1 MMRVLNHKPTFID
14 KLLGKQN
21 INDDSQYRRLQFLE
35 LCEKD
40 GVFLAYN
47 MLTRKLAELTDKE
60 YKLLS
65 SDGFLYSDDYHDII
79 TDWFAVPVDNDD
91 IKLYHQS
98 VALYN
103 IFDNEKYI
111 NSYTILTTTDCN
123 AHCFYC
129 YEKGIKH
136 INMSEKIA
144 HDVAKFIISNSKDKK
159 VELGW
164 FGGEP
169 LYNYE
174 VINIITDD
182 LRKANKTF
190 TSSMISNGYLFND
203 NLVKLAK
210 ELWNLKYVQITL
222 DGTQDIYN
230 KCKNYIY
237 DDPNPFKTVCN
248 NIERLL
254 KNNIAVKIRLNLDT
268 HNYNDLYS
276 LVDYI
281 VKRFKGQKKLF
292 GYVSLLYDLNHKR
305 TEQEKQ
311 MLIENLVNIENKL
324 YDSGILKGDLNNK
337 FKVTCCMADDKHST
351 LINPEGGLARC
362 EHYVNDYL
370 WGTIYEPQ
378 YASSAFGD
386 WKSINKHT
394 TACVSCP
401 YYIECLSPEKCIVDM
416 SVCDCFDRE
425 LRSIRMRRTMHATFK
440 KLTANEAAENN
451 IGDTSNDSNTSD
463 DSVC

>member
-222 DGTQDIYN
+222 
-230 KCKNYIY
+230 
-237 DDPNPFKTVCN
+237 
-248 NIERLL
+248 
-254 KNNIAVKIRLNLDT
+254 
-268 HNYNDLYS
+268 
-276 LVDYI
+276 
-281 VKRFKGQKKLF
+281 
-292 GYVSLLYDLNHKR
+292 
-305 TEQEKQ
+305 
-311 MLIENLVNIENKL
+311 
-324 YDSGILKGDLNNK
+324 
-337 FKVTCCMADDKHST
+337 
-351 LINPEGGLARC
+351 
-362 EHYVNDYL
+362 
-370 WGTIYEPQ
+370 
-378 YASSAFGD
+378 
-386 WKSINKHT
+386 
-394 TACVSCP
+394 
-401 YYIECLSPEKCIVDM
+401 
-416 SVCDCFDRE
+416 
-425 LRSIRMRRTMHATFK
+425 
-440 KLTANEAAENN
+440 
-451 IGDTSNDSNTSD
+451 
-463 DSVC
+463 